1 MLLCSKR
8 RAPHLAS
15 RGSRGLPPLRLSV
28 NVSRLSIAQGDF
40 LDRYSAIRDKYGID
54 SGMLELECT
63 ETMVIRNFALFR
75 ELMAAL
81 PSRGFRSAM
90 DDFGTGYS
98 SLNMLKEIA
107 LDVLKLTSPFSA
119 TRRHAPASAPW
130 LSIVQ
135 MTRALGMSTVAEGAG
150 EAGAGGVPPLD
161 RVQRDSGLHFSR
173 PVPPRSLESVEA
185 SFPRMQKGR
194 ETGEGKLLR
203 KFPLPRPSLLFKDF

>member
-1 MLLCSKR
+1 MVSPGDFIPLFERNGFIVDLDAFVFEEAC
-8 RAPHLAS
+8 AYLAS

-90 DDFGTGYS
+90 DDFGTGYRRS
-98 SLNMLKEIA
+98 TCSEIA
-107 LDVLKLTSPFSA
+107 RRAQAGHRLFP
-119 TRRHAPASAPW
+119 RHRHAP
-130 LSIVQ
+130 
-135 MTRALGMSTVAEGAG
+135 RARRG
-150 EAGAGGVPPLD
+150 
-161 RVQRDSGLHFSR
+161 
-173 PVPPRSLESVEA
+173 
-185 SFPRMQKGR
+185 
-194 ETGEGKLLR
+194 
-203 KFPLPRPSLLFKDF
+203 